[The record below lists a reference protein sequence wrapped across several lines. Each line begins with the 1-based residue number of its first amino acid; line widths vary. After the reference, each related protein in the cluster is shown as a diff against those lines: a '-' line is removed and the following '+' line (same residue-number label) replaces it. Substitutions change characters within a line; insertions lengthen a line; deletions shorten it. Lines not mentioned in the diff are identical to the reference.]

1 MYPNLCFWSKNLNK
15 KRSKILDLICKNIL
29 LSNIIMTNSFLNIQN
44 GGKRSKERKIK
55 GIRYLSN
62 SDIFLKSNDNNMDLP
77 DSLSSYSENDSI
89 KSKSMNSPFI
99 GDKLKGKALAI
110 YNNNQFMEL

>member
-1 MYPNLCFWSKNLNK
+1 MEW
-15 KRSKILDLICKNIL
+15 
-29 LSNIIMTNSFLNIQN
+29 
-44 GGKRSKERKIK
+44 
-55 GIRYLSN
+55 
-62 SDIFLKSNDNNMDLP
+62 IFN
-77 DSLSSYSENDSI
+77 EDSI